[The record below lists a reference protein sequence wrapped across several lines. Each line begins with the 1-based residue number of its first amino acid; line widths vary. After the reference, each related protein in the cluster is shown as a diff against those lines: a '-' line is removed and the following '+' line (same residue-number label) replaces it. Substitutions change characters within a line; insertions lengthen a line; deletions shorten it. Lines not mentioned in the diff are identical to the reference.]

1 LGGKVEGK
9 TLEVASKCR
18 EMYLFFG
25 DKRRGTLEL
34 KTLRSG
40 QYGKGVRG
48 ESKP

>member
-18 EMYLFFG
+18 EVNLFLG

-40 QYGKGVRG
+40 RYGKGERG